1 MTARERIRQT
11 AIGYLGKT
19 VQITIDRPLGSTHP
33 KHRDIVYPINYGFI
47 EHTTGGDGEEIDVY
61 LLGVDV
67 PVKSYSAVIVGVV
80 CREDDDEDKLIAAP
94 NGISFT
100 ADEMYRA
107 VEFQEKY
114 FDSRIEVL
122 K

>member
-1 MTARERIRQT
+1 MTARERIRHT
-11 AIGYLGKT
+11 ALGYLGKT
-19 VQITIDRPLGSTHP
+19 VQVTIDRPLGSTHP
-33 KHRDIVYPINYGFI
+33 RHRDIVYPINYGFI

>member
-1 MTARERIRQT
+1 MTARERIRHT

-33 KHRDIVYPINYGFI
+33 KHRDIVYPVNYGFI

-61 LLGVDV
+61 LLGVDL
-67 PVKSYSAVIVGVV
+67 PVKSYSAVIAGVV

-100 ADEMYRA
+100 ADEMYRE

-114 FDSRIEVL
+114 FDSHIEVL

>member
-1 MTARERIRQT
+1 MTARERIRHT
-11 AIGYLGKT
+11 ALGYLGKT

-94 NGISFT
+94 NWISFT
-100 ADEMYRA
+100 ADEMYRE
-107 VEFQEKY
+107 VKFQEKY
-114 FDSRIEVL
+114 FDSHIEVL

>member
-1 MTARERIRQT
+1 MTARERIRHT
-11 AIGYLGKT
+11 ALGYLGKT
-19 VQITIDRPLGSTHP
+19 VQVTIDRPLGSTHP
-33 KHRDIVYPINYGFI
+33 RHRDIVYPINYGFI

-100 ADEMYRA
+100 ADEMYRE

-114 FDSRIEVL
+114 FDSHIEVL

>member
-1 MTARERIRQT
+1 MTVREHIRQT

>member
-1 MTARERIRQT
+1 MTARERIRHT
-11 AIGYLGKT
+11 ALGYLGKT
-19 VQITIDRPLGSTHP
+19 VQVTIDRPLGSTHP
-33 KHRDIVYPINYGFI
+33 RHRDIVYPINYGFI

-100 ADEMYRA
+100 ADEMYRE

>member
-1 MTARERIRQT
+1 MTARERIRHT

-67 PVKSYSAVIVGVV
+67 PVKSYSAVIAGVV

-114 FDSRIEVL
+114 FDSHIEVL